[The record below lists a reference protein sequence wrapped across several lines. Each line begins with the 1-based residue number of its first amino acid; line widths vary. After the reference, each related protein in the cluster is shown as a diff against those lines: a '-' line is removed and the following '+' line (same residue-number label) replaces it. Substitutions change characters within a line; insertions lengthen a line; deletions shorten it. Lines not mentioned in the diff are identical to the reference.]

1 MDQDG
6 CGVPALHVVGHSR
19 DDPRSPRAFIARLD
33 FIPRLPY
40 IGQDIRHSE
49 VPVKRIRYGVIL
61 LGIVVA
67 SGCAGRRADVVIDP
81 AGVDMGRYQQD
92 LAQCQEIARQ
102 VRHKAVGGAVGGAVV
117 GGAVG
122 GIVGNGETAGK
133 GAGAGA
139 VVGAA
144 RGARATREEKQ
155 LVIKNCLRNRGY
167 KVLN

>member
-1 MDQDG
+1 M
-6 CGVPALHVVGHSR
+6 
-19 DDPRSPRAFIARLD
+19 
-33 FIPRLPY
+33 
-40 IGQDIRHSE
+40 
-49 VPVKRIRYGVIL
+49 KRIWYGVIL
-61 LGIVVA
+61 LGFVA
-67 SGCAGRRADVVIDP
+67 TAGCAGRRADVVIDP

-122 GIVGNGETAGK
+122 GIVGGGESAEK
-133 GAGAGA
+133 GAGVGA
-139 VVGAA
+139 VVGTA
-144 RGARATREEKQ
+144 RGAAATRREKQ